1 MNRLVAFFFTYMYYC
16 GNVYTR
22 VAYTWPR
29 AHFFLIY
36 MLEPFVLLHNKHM
49 SNNACSISW
58 QNCLLHPLPLVTLY
72 NNTFEFVLYA
82 TPNPSETTTRMH
94 KKYQMSIIAMYNNQQ
109 PTNTTNTKH
118 QQQNDCKKLTFAPTP
133 SIKQIVG
140 QIRGWNVPIARGPI
154 DRILKHAGHCFVRAN
169 ALPQPP

>member
-1 MNRLVAFFFTYMYYC
+1 MCSVVHTHM
-16 GNVYTR
+16 YTR

-109 PTNTTNTKH
+109 TQQTPNTNNKTIAKN
-118 QQQNDCKKLTFAPTP
+118 LP
-133 SIKQIVG
+133 S
-140 QIRGWNVPIARGPI
+140 
-154 DRILKHAGHCFVRAN
+154 
-169 ALPQPP
+169 PQPHPSNKSLDKLEVEMCQLHVDQ